1 MSEAQQFSELQRR
14 YERLRRSV
22 VLFRELAQA
31 PDTDTLLDRLLT
43 GIVMEFPVHA
53 AFVGRIHRSSGRINI
68 RSTHDELPG
77 RTPPQLPL
85 TDPLIAKLLK
95 SRSGTILL
103 TSRETAGP
111 DGFFYADSNSGMSF
125 RFLFEG
131 DEPDILVLESREAG
145 AFAADDLH
153 FVADLLQSLSTT
165 LFNRYSRVRSDREL
179 GLLLDVARTEAD
191 VERALDEAEIGLL
204 LDNLLQLALSRTQCR
219 TGALLLLD
227 EDGGDL
233 MIEAE
238 TFSLDRPDPV
248 PRRLKRREAGRR
260 SGIVFRVL
268 DDGRT
273 YLANRVQDDVYYLPL
288 LESTASALAVPMTF
302 QNRTIGVIHVES
314 PRQDHFTPDHQELLE
329 RLARTATS
337 FVRRA
342 QLARATRE
350 DGSRPVGVLIKGRGP
365 QWAAVDRRIERAA
378 ATPATVCLRGESGT
392 GKELV
397 AHSIHFNSA
406 RAKAPFI
413 TVNCAAIPREL
424 LESELFGHVR
434 GAFTGAVSD
443 RAGQF
448 QAADGGTIFLDEI
461 GDLPPEL
468 QVKLLR
474 VLQSGETR
482 MVGADIVRRV
492 DVRVIAA
499 TSRDLETMMGKSLFR
514 EDLYYRLMVVPIR
527 LPALRDY
534 PGSIPAMVKQFVR
547 DCNVSYGRSI
557 VGVSD
562 AVARRLKRHTFPG
575 NVRELRNLVEQGVLM
590 AEGAYIELADLPGYL
605 RGDGPAPPMPGSLV
619 GVQTLPTRVEQPPE
633 PRSDSGPERVDY
645 RADSADAQAD
655 AHFSPLSP
663 AAFGFADA
671 TPPGLSTADV
681 ISPIDSASTDWD
693 YKSLK
698 EDVLRRF
705 EERFLDSLLTATAG
719 NVTRAAELA
728 GIHRVHLHR
737 MIKRRE

>member
-1 MSEAQQFSELQRR
+1 VSDAERFSELQRR

-22 VLFRELAQA
+22 ALFRELAQA
-31 PDTDTLLDRLLT
+31 PDTDTLLDRLLS
-43 GIVMEFPVHA
+43 GIVAEFPVHA
-53 AFVGRIHRSSGRINI
+53 AFVGRIHRSSGRMNV
-68 RSTHDELPG
+68 RATHDDVPG

-85 TDPLIAKLLK
+85 KNPLLAKLLK
-95 SRSGTILL
+95 SRTGTMLL
-103 TSRETAGP
+103 TSREAAGV
-111 DGFFYADSNSGMSF
+111 DGFFYADSESSMAF
-125 RFLFEG
+125 RFHFEG
-131 DEPDILVLESREAG
+131 DEPDIVVVESREAS
-145 AFAADDLH
+145 AFSADDLH
-153 FVADLLQSLSTT
+153 FVEDLLQSLSTT
-165 LFNRYSRVRSDREL
+165 LFNRYSRTRSDREL

-191 VERALDEAEIGLL
+191 VERALDEAELGLL

-219 TGALLLLD
+219 TGALLLHD
-227 EDGGDL
+227 EESGDL
-233 MIEAE
+233 TIEAE

-288 LESTASALAVPMTF
+288 LESTSSALAVPMQF

-314 PRQDHFTPDHQELLE
+314 PREDHFTHDHQELLE

-342 QLARATRE
+342 QLARSTG
-350 DGSRPVGVLIKGRGP
+350 DGSRPLGILIKGRGP

-434 GAFTGAVSD
+434 GAFTGAVTD

-474 VLQSGETR
+474 VLQSGEVR
-482 MVGADIVRRV
+482 MVGADSVRRV

-499 TSRDLETMMGKSLFR
+499 TSRDLETMMGRGLFR

-527 LPALRDY
+527 LPPLRDY

-547 DCNVSYGRSI
+547 DSNVAYGRSI
-557 VGVSD
+557 VGVSGE
-562 AVARRLKRHTFPG
+562 VAKRLKRHPFPG

-590 AEGAYIELADLPGYL
+590 AEGAYIELADLPAYL
-605 RGDGPAPPMPGSLV
+605 RGEAPAPPMPGSLAAGPV
-619 GVQTLPTRVEQPPE
+619 VHIAPPA
-633 PRSDSGPERVDY
+633 PAPV
-645 RADSADAQAD
+645 ATPAVPAAMDAE
-655 AHFSPLSP
+655 FSPLSP

-671 TPPGLSTADV
+671 QPPGLSTADV
-681 ISPIDSASTDWD
+681 ISPVDTASTDWD

-698 EDVLRRF
+698 DDVLRRF

-737 MIKRRE
+737 MIKRREVPDS